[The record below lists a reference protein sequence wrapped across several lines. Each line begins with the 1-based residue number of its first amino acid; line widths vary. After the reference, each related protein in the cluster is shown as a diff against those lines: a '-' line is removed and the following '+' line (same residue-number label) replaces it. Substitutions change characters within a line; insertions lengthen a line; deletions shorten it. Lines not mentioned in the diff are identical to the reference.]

1 MSSKSV
7 FAPVS
12 TLGIKPTASRL
23 KSVELTAY
31 VWLEEKKE
39 LDGAE
44 GLWRVHDGLYDL
56 SEFVNKHPGGSE
68 WLTLTKGT
76 DISEAFEAHHISQYP
91 EQMLKKYYV
100 REAKTKRNSP
110 FTFEQDGFYRTL
122 KREVREVMKTIPKQ
136 PQNTSNFLIDAMA
149 FFLLLFSALA
159 IRHWSYFMGLLAGIF
174 LGMLSTAAHNYF
186 HRRDNLRM
194 YYFQFSLL
202 QVREWRISHVLS
214 HHLHT
219 NTINDLEISLLEPL
233 LNYLPTFKEPLQR
246 FGSLLISPIVW
257 TLLFHVLFI
266 RRMVEAYKLNGRN
279 LKMTDMSSVILPLSM
294 YILGGQTVIATVWM
308 WNFILHVGAFY
319 FALVGLNAGHHHP
332 DIFHDGD
339 TPRYA

>member
-202 QVREWRISHVLS
+202 QVR
-214 HHLHT
+214 
-219 NTINDLEISLLEPL
+219 
-233 LNYLPTFKEPLQR
+233 
-246 FGSLLISPIVW
+246 
-257 TLLFHVLFI
+257 
-266 RRMVEAYKLNGRN
+266 
-279 LKMTDMSSVILPLSM
+279 
-294 YILGGQTVIATVWM
+294 
-308 WNFILHVGAFY
+308 
-319 FALVGLNAGHHHP
+319 
-332 DIFHDGD
+332 
-339 TPRYA
+339 